1 MSCGEFHKGNFPQL
15 YAIFPQSPVKIF
27 HRSTKIYLH
36 PQTLYP
42 YFVRQK
48 ILNMDIVFVV
58 NFIVF
63 ALQILIGES
72 SYTHRQILP
81 PSFAVGFLL
90 GFWVGT
96 LQGRE
101 LALLVFGLAFIG
113 KFFVASL
120 RMAWM
125 LRTQTEIGSRK
136 YYQFMAW
143 GAMVE
148 TAAVWVMVKNLG

>member
-1 MSCGEFHKGNFPQL
+1 
-15 YAIFPQSPVKIF
+15 
-27 HRSTKIYLH
+27 
-36 PQTLYP
+36 
-42 YFVRQK
+42 
-48 ILNMDIVFVV
+48 MDIVFVV

-63 ALQILIGES
+63 SLQILIGER

-90 GFWVGT
+90 GFWVGA
-96 LQGRE
+96 LQGWE

-136 YYQFMAW
+136 YYQFLAW

-148 TAAVWVMVKNLG
+148 TAAVWAMVKNLG